1 MPYMEL
7 LYLGIILGILTE
19 RFIFPFLD
27 LMQERITY
35 SVTVGATRK
44 QIQAQKIVAD
54 FSREYPE
61 CSEDVPEKQPAIGFQ
76 YVPEDEDEYEED
88 FNDKLNNN

>member
-7 LYLGIILGILTE
+7 LYLGIILGI
-19 RFIFPFLD
+19 FIDKYIFPFLD

-76 YVPEDEDEYEED
+76 YVSEDEYEED